1 MSAWINYFRP
11 SDFINIHHMDATWRN
26 QPDTMWL
33 IYVDM
38 SFNQSGQVDI
48 RLLNSSP
55 ELWIMWW
62 SKCVRK
68 HQPHRPHRPQVDK
81 PSSPPTSWTSCP
93 QQLLHQWGFVHGF
106 VCHIRSCPGVQ
117 QHPHS
122 TLRCKASDAFPK
134 RAGEAAKDVKQLG

>member
-38 SFNQSGQVDI
+38 NFNQSGQVDI
-48 RLLNSSP
+48 RLLNSSQNY
-55 ELWIMWW
+55 ESCDDLNVFESTSHIG
-62 SKCVRK
+62 
-68 HQPHRPHRPQVDK
+68 HRLISH
-81 PSSPPTSWTSCP
+81 
-93 QQLLHQWGFVHGF
+93 QLLHQWGFVHGF